1 MGLVL
6 SSGREQMPF
15 SRNEKLGYAAFLGA
29 SLIWGFSFMFTK
41 RALDH
46 LDGRLFDLLTYRFV
60 ISSVVMI
67 ILWAARAIKIDYR
80 GKNMKGLLVMAILQ
94 PGAYFIFETMGIDR
108 VATSEAGLILAMF
121 PIVTTVFGVA
131 FLREKVTSKHWG
143 FIIFSVIGVIIINGF
158 GYKLGSST
166 NLGRFFLM
174 MAVLIGTTY
183 NMLSRKLSTQFS
195 AEERTLAMMI
205 LGAVF
210 FGSISLYNHIS
221 AGTMSLLVSSLI
233 DPDFTFSI
241 IYLSIG
247 CSLLAFFFVS
257 YSATHLEL
265 SKASVLG
272 NTNTLVSV
280 LAGVLILHES
290 FYWYHLLGGLV
301 IITGVVG
308 AALASR
314 AMVSDTRTIPAS

>member
-1 MGLVL
+1 M
-6 SSGREQMPF
+6 EMPF
-15 SRNEKLGYAAFLGA
+15 SKNEKLGYAAFLGA

-60 ISSVVMI
+60 ISSAVMLM
-67 ILWAARAIKIDYR
+67 LWALRLIKIDFR
-80 GKNMKGLLVMAILQ
+80 GKDMKGLLVMAILQ

-108 VATSEAGLILAMF
+108 VATSEVGLILAMF

-131 FLREKVTSKHWG
+131 FLKEKVTSKHWG
-143 FIIFSVIGVIIINGF
+143 FIIFSVLGVIIINGF
-158 GYKLGSST
+158 GYKPGSST
-166 NLGRFFLM
+166 NLGRFFLI

-183 NMLSRKLSTQFS
+183 NMLSRKLSKQFT

-210 FGSISLYNHIS
+210 FGSIALFNHIKS
-221 AGTMSLLVSSLI
+221 GTLGTLVSSLV
-233 DPDFTFSI
+233 DPSFTFSI
-241 IYLSIG
+241 AYLSIG

-272 NTNTLVSV
+272 NANTLVSV
-280 LAGVLILHES
+280 LAGVLILHEP
-290 FYWYHLLGGLV
+290 FYWYHILGGV
-301 IITGVVG
+301 IIVTGVIG

-314 AMVSDTRTIPAS
+314 MMLAETEKAQRG